1 LALFKKKRDPVP
13 APPPALPEA
22 LAVIQ
27 QRPETTERRAGI
39 EESVSQ
45 LRAAGY
51 DVDRQWIVVQYGR
64 FADGSSAM
72 GAANQFGEQ
81 HTRRLET
88 HVVEAALVE
97 RALQEFEV
105 LAALPPDMKE
115 KARALAAG
123 FSGHLLILVH
133 PCPLSDVD
141 SLFDARAR
149 FILACEEAGGTYDDF
164 LMTQ

>member
-1 LALFKKKRDPVP
+1 MALFKRKRDQVP
-13 APPPALPEA
+13 ARPPAAPEA

-27 QRPETTERRAGI
+27 RRPETTERRAGI

-45 LRAAGY
+45 LRAAGC
-51 DVDRQWIVVQYGR
+51 DVDRQWIVVQYAR
-64 FADGSSAM
+64 FADLGRAI

-81 HTRRLET
+81 HATSAET

-97 RALQEFEV
+97 RSLEEFKV
-105 LAALPPDMKE
+105 LAALPPDMKD
-115 KARALAAG
+115 KTRALAAG
-123 FSGHLLILVH
+123 FSGYLLILLH

-149 FILACEEAGGTYDDF
+149 FILVCEEAGGTYDDF